1 VASGQK
7 RTNKAIFK
15 ITETQPNFA
24 NNSFRNGEF
33 RVPIQGETRPE
44 RGRNGAEHIHF
55 DRGARIGE
63 RDRLGHFRYGSD
75 KSFAGWMSLLS
86 EKSRQSSL
94 EALWQQDLHRVV
106 DGDNAGD
113 VAFVVDDG
121 QGEQVVL
128 RYGLG
133 HFLDR
138 V

>member
-1 VASGQK
+1 MPITPLETVSFTFRFKVK
-7 RTNKAIFK
+7 RDRNAGG
-15 ITETQPNFA
+15 TE
-24 NNSFRNGEF
+24 RNISTLVG
-33 RVPIQGETRPE
+33 E
-44 RGRNGAEHIHF
+44 RG
-55 DRGARIGE
+55 IGE
-63 RDRLGHFRYGSD
+63 RDRLGHFRSGFD

-106 DGDNAGD
+106 DGHDSGD
-113 VAFVVDDG
+113 VAFVIDHG

-128 RYGLG
+128 CYGLG